1 MGRKDFRFLY
11 QGSLNFWKVFGQLVL
26 LGFDITA
33 FTPAAYQRSS
43 LLRPLNEISS

>member
-1 MGRKDFRFLY
+1 MGRKDFSDQH
-11 QGSLNFWKVFGQLVL
+11 QGFQKLQKVFGQLVL

-33 FTPAAYQRSS
+33 FTPAAYQRSG